1 MIQARRF
8 NRHLFPGNNMVK
20 HDDESTNATSIAGGH
35 NNLESESTSEVA
47 SFHGD
52 NGDDSMSVV
61 SESTNDVAAT
71 VTPKKLGRPPKNA
84 SAKGKRAA
92 ASTSASRKRKATEKE
107 EEEDDDSGSEMG
119 HEDSHR
125 ANNSAV
131 TGAVA
136 VANEYL
142 DEDER
147 LSPEELQKKIDKTS
161 RQLIKRRDELTF
173 VTNCVRVNDLGQD
186 RYRRRY
192 WHFAHAAGIYV
203 EALESSEPW
212 KLPTEGMPHYD
223 EDGRPHVI
231 KKLKIEDS
239 DDEDED
245 DDNEDNSNEVENDED
260 HIMEVDEV
268 KPTINGNNNDVV
280 KKEEADEKLEDS
292 DMANALKKLGS
303 EIFITSAMTPKVEL
317 TDYERKYLPKVTPN
331 GDKLNMFNHSSH
343 FNMQLSP
350 VRESFKARVEKFQI
364 TTFALHCQSF
374 RNLGFSKLGFT

>member
-8 NRHLFPGNNMVK
+8 NRQLYPGNNFSGLK
-20 HDDESTNATSIAGGH
+20 HDDESTNATANH
-35 NNLESESTSEVA
+35 MESECASEIA

-61 SESTNDVAAT
+61 SESTNDIASKEPAL
-71 VTPKKLGRPPKNA
+71 TPKKLGRPPKNA
-84 SAKGKRAA
+84 SAKGKK
-92 ASTSASRKRKATEKE
+92 TQNASRKRKATDKD
-107 EEEDDDSGSEMG
+107 EEEDHADESESEITPEETVN
-119 HEDSHR
+119 H
-125 ANNSAV
+125 AAPNVSA
-131 TGAVA
+131 AVA
-136 VANEYL
+136 ASEFL

-203 EALESSEPW
+203 EGLESAEPW
-212 KLPTEGMPHYD
+212 KLPTEGMPHFD
-223 EDGRPHVI
+223 EDGRPLVL
-231 KKLKIEDS
+231 KKFKMEDS
-239 DDEDED
+239 DDEDE
-245 DDNEDNSNEVENDED
+245 EDHHQMEVEADCEEKKETK
-260 HIMEVDEV
+260 ISV
-268 KPTINGNNNDVV
+268 NGNNNDFV
-280 KKEEADEKLEDS
+280 KKEGDEEEHKLEDS

-303 EIFITSAMTPKVEL
+303 EIFVSSKPSALTPKIEL
-317 TDYERKYLPKVTPN
+317 TEYERKYLPKVTPN

-350 VRESFKARVEKFQI
+350 VRQSYLYN
-364 TTFALHCQSF
+364 TFHALHKKVF
-374 RNLGFSKLGFT
+374 KRF

>member
-1 MIQARRF
+1 
-8 NRHLFPGNNMVK
+8 
-20 HDDESTNATSIAGGH
+20 
-35 NNLESESTSEVA
+35 
-47 SFHGD
+47 
-52 NGDDSMSVV
+52 
-61 SESTNDVAAT
+61 

-84 SAKGKRAA
+84 SAKGKKGAA
-92 ASTSASRKRKATEKE
+92 ATSASRKRKATEKE
-107 EEEDDDSGSEMG
+107 EEDDEDSGSEMG
-119 HEDSHR
+119 HEDSHH

-147 LSPEELQKKIDKTS
+147 LSPEELQKKIDKSS

-223 EDGRPHVI
+223 DDGRPPVL

-239 DDEDED
+239 DEED
-245 DDNEDNSNEVENDED
+245 DDENEDNSNEVEDDDD
-260 HIMEVDEV
+260 HKMEVEEV

-303 EIFITSAMTPKVEL
+303 EIFVTSAMTPKAES
-317 TDYERKYLPKVTPN
+317 TEYERKYLPKVTPN

-350 VRESFKARVEKFQI
+350 VR
-364 TTFALHCQSF
+364 
-374 RNLGFSKLGFT
+374 